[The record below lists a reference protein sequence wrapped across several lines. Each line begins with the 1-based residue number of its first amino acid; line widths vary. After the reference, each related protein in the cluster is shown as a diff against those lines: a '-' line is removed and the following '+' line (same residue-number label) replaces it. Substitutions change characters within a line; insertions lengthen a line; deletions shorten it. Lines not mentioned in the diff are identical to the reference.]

1 MTEKKIFV
9 YTLFLSLN
17 ISDFTLFIMSP
28 SPFSKFVWRFNIPA
42 EKEVVHNVKI
52 QAILSLAISKL
63 KVKDSFEYE
72 EQFECWTQNWT
83 VD

>member
-28 SPFSKFVWRFNIPA
+28 SPFSKFVWRFNTPA
-42 EKEVVHNVKI
+42 EKVVHIVKI
-52 QAILSLAISKL
+52 QAIHSLAISKL

-72 EQFECWTQNWT
+72 KQFEC
-83 VD
+83 